1 MNITQSI
8 AKQIIMK
15 LGQSGEPPEIGA
27 SYFSVGLDS
36 YLKAIEE
43 EYLDGILKDGL
54 SAFKLIIGDYGAG
67 KTHFLYCLREKA
79 WEKGYVVTLVSLNP
93 RDCPFDKLELVY
105 REMVSKLTVKPKD
118 NSLLDLSNFGLK
130 ILIEDWCENVLSGLK
145 KIQKESESNLEDLVK
160 RYLSGIKSIE
170 SASYMQALKS
180 YFLSYM
186 KENYDNMETLQRWLY
201 GEAIPKYLMYPL
213 KIYDKLDRTTA
224 FRMIRSLCQFV
235 REIGYKGLVIL
246 FDEGE
251 RQTSIA
257 GSKSR
262 KMAFDNLRQIID
274 ECGNSRLP
282 GSFFCY
288 AVPPSFL
295 DQAKTYVALSQR
307 LSSGINFSFSNPSG
321 VIIDLENLDLSG
333 EELLIEIGKKL
344 WSIFKIAYP
353 NDVADLL
360 AHRNISILAEEV
372 YQQTLDVS
380 QRRIFIK
387 AVIESFQVLRTN
399 PNPMTSTET
408 RQLVK
413 SSVQNLRLIE
423 TKKKQ
428 EEFIADIE
436 GEDFDEDE

>member
-1 MNITQSI
+1 MDINQSV

-27 SYFSVGLDS
+27 SHFSAGLDS
-36 YLKAIEE
+36 YLKAVEE
-43 EYLDGILKDGL
+43 EYLEGILKEGM
-54 SAFKLIIGDYGAG
+54 SAFKLVLGDYGAG

-79 WEKGYVVTLVSLNP
+79 WEKGYVVTLISLNP

-105 REMVSKLTVKPKD
+105 REMVMKLTIKPKND
-118 NSLLDLSNFGLK
+118 TLLDLSNYGLK
-130 ILIEDWCENVLSGLK
+130 ILLEEWCDNALKGLK
-145 KIQKESESNLEDLVK
+145 KRQKDTEAALEDLVK
-160 RYLSGIKSIE
+160 KYLNGIKSIE
-170 SASYMQALKS
+170 STSYLQALKL
-180 YFLSYM
+180 YFLAYLR
-186 KENYDNMETLQRWLY
+186 EDFDNMETIQRWLY
-201 GEAIPKYLMYPL
+201 GEPIPKYIMYPL

-288 AVPPSFL
+288 AVPPSFME
-295 DQAKTYVALSQR
+295 QAKTYVALSQR
-307 LSSGINFSFSNPSG
+307 LSSGINFSIFNPSG

-387 AVIESFQVLRTN
+387 AIIESFHALRTN
-399 PNPMTSTET
+399 PNALTGKET
-408 RQLVK
+408 RELVK
-413 SSVQNLRLIE
+413 STIQNLRLIE
-423 TKKKQ
+423 TKKR
-428 EEFIADIE
+428 EENFIEELE
-436 GEDFDEDE
+436 GEDFDDE

>member
-1 MNITQSI
+1 
-8 AKQIIMK
+8 MK
-15 LGQSGEPPEIGA
+15 LGQSGEPPELGA
-27 SYFSVGLDS
+27 SYFSAGLDS
-36 YLKAIEE
+36 YLKALEE
-43 EYLDGILKDGL
+43 EYLDGILKEGM
-54 SAFKLIIGDYGAG
+54 SAFKLVLGDYGAG

-79 WEKGYVVTLVSLNP
+79 WEKGYVVSLISLNP

-105 REMVSKLTVKPKD
+105 REMVMKLTIKPKND
-118 NSLLDLSNFGLK
+118 SLLDLSNFGLK
-130 ILIEDWCENVLSGLK
+130 ILLEEWCENSLKGLK
-145 KIQKESESNLEDLVK
+145 KRQKDTEAPLEDLVK
-160 RYLSGIKSIE
+160 KYLNGIRSIE
-170 SASYMQALKS
+170 SASYLQALKL
-180 YFLSYM
+180 YFLAYCR
-186 KENYDNMETLQRWLY
+186 EDYDNMETIQRWLY
-201 GEAIPKYLMYPL
+201 GEPIPKYIMYPL

-251 RQTSIA
+251 RQTSIG

-288 AVPPSFL
+288 AVPPSFME
-295 DQAKTYVALSQR
+295 QAKTYVALSQR
-307 LSSGINFSFSNPSG
+307 LSSGINFSTFNPSG

-360 AHRNISILAEEV
+360 VHRNISILAEEV

-387 AVIESFQVLRTN
+387 AIIESFQALRTN
-399 PNPMTSTET
+399 PNALMGKET
-408 RQLVK
+408 RELVK
-413 SSVQNLRLIE
+413 STIQNLRLIE
-423 TKKKQ
+423 TKKR
-428 EEFIADIE
+428 EENFIGELE
-436 GEDFDEDE
+436 GEDFDDE

>member
-1 MNITQSI
+1 MNINQNV

-15 LGQSGEPPEIGA
+15 LGQSGEPPELGA
-27 SYFSVGLDS
+27 SYFSAGLDS
-36 YLKAIEE
+36 YLKSLEE
-43 EYLDGILKDGL
+43 EYLDGILKEGM
-54 SAFKLIIGDYGAG
+54 SAFKLVLGDYGAG

-79 WEKGYVVTLVSLNP
+79 WEKGYVVSLISLNP

-105 REMVSKLTVKPKD
+105 REMVMKLTIKPKND
-118 NSLLDLSNFGLK
+118 SLLDLSNFGLK
-130 ILIEDWCENVLSGLK
+130 ILLEEWCENALKGLK
-145 KIQKESESNLEDLVK
+145 KRQKDTEAPLEDLVRK
-160 RYLSGIKSIE
+160 YLNGIKSIE
-170 SASYMQALKS
+170 SASYLQALKL
-180 YFLSYM
+180 YFLAYCR
-186 KENYDNMETLQRWLY
+186 EDYDNMETIQRWLY
-201 GEAIPKYLMYPL
+201 GEPIPKYIMYPL

-251 RQTSIA
+251 RQTSIG

-288 AVPPSFL
+288 AVPPSFME
-295 DQAKTYVALSQR
+295 QAKTYVALSQR
-307 LSSGINFSFSNPSG
+307 LSSGINFSTFNPSG

-387 AVIESFQVLRTN
+387 AIIESFQALRTN
-399 PNPMTSTET
+399 PNALTGKET
-408 RQLVK
+408 RELVK
-413 SSVQNLRLIE
+413 STIQNLRLIE
-423 TKKKQ
+423 TKKR
-428 EEFIADIE
+428 EENFIGELE
-436 GEDFDEDE
+436 GEDFDDE